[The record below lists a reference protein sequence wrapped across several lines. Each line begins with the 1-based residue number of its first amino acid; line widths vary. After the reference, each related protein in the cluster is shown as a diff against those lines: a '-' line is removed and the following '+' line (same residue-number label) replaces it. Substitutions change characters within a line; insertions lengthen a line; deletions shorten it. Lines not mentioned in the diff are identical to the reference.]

1 MFILSK
7 KIIYIII
14 IAAVILA
21 IAVFLVIYFYF
32 VPQKG
37 TLSPNQTVESFY
49 QWYANQPERPLLT
62 GSYVKSGFLT
72 SGFANKMA
80 KKASDFKDTGFDSFL
95 CAVNTV
101 PSFSAIQQPKV
112 FAGQAQVI
120 VNQVDGLKTNQVKVS
135 LVLEKRKWK
144 ISDIKCFFEK
154 PEEMAL
160 KVYFSNSEM
169 NPNMQD
175 CGQVFPVERV
185 VLKTQQTAKAAL
197 LQLFGGP
204 TDIEKANGY
213 ASWFSPQTAGILE
226 SVNIKDG
233 IAYVNLKH
241 DFTSIISGVSS
252 SCGGAEFLAEMTQT
266 LKQFPTIKDV
276 VFAIDANVAW
286 FYSFLQLDCSSLPT
300 KCDSSAFK

>member
-1 MFILSK
+1 MFNFSK

-14 IAAVILA
+14 AAVILA
-21 IAVFLVIYFYF
+21 VAIFLVIYFNF

-37 TLSPNQTVESFY
+37 ALSPNQTVESFY
-49 QWYANQPERPLLT
+49 QWYANQSERPLLT
-62 GSYVKSGFLT
+62 GSYARSGFLT
-72 SGFANKMA
+72 SGFSNKMA
-80 KKASDFKDTGFDSFL
+80 EKAGDFKNTGFDAFL
-95 CAVNTV
+95 CAVNSV
-101 PSFSAIQQPKV
+101 PSFSAVQQPKV
-112 FAGQAQVI
+112 LAGQAQVV
-120 VNQVDGLKTNQVKVS
+120 VNQADGLKNNQVKVS
-135 LVLEKRKWK
+135 LVLEKRNWE
-144 ISDIKCFFEK
+144 ISDIECFFEK

-160 KVYFSNSEM
+160 NVYFSNSEM
-169 NPNMQD
+169 NPNMQN

-185 VLKTQQTAKAAL
+185 VAKTQQTAKAAL
-197 LQLFGGP
+197 LQLFSGP
-204 TDIEKANGY
+204 TDVEKANGY

-252 SCGGAEFLAEMTQT
+252 SCGGAEFLGEMTQT

-286 FYSFLQLDCSSLPT
+286 FYSFLQLDCASTVS

>member
-1 MFILSK
+1 MFIFSK

-14 IAAVILA
+14 AAVILVV
-21 IAVFLVIYFYF
+21 AVFLVIYFYF

-37 TLSPNQTVESFY
+37 ASSPNQTIESFY
-49 QWYANQPERPLLT
+49 QWYVNQPERPLLS
-62 GSYVKSGFLT
+62 GSYAKSGFLT
-72 SGFANKMA
+72 SGFADKMA
-80 KKASDFKDTGFDSFL
+80 KKASDFKNTGFDAFL
-95 CAVNTV
+95 CAANTV
-101 PSFSAIQQPKV
+101 PSFSAVQQPKV
-112 FAGQAQVI
+112 LAGQAQV
-120 VNQVDGLKTNQVKVS
+120 VVEQVDGLKTNQVKVS
-135 LVLEKRKWK
+135 LVLEKRNWK
-144 ISDIKCFFEK
+144 ISDIECFVAK

-185 VLKTQQTAKAAL
+185 VVKTQQTAQAAL
-197 LQLFGGP
+197 SQLFNGP

-213 ASWFSPQTAGILE
+213 TSWFSPQTADILE

-252 SCGGAEFLAEMTQT
+252 SCGGVEFLAEMTQT
-266 LKQFPTIKDV
+266 LKQFPTIK
-276 VFAIDANVAW
+276 
-286 FYSFLQLDCSSLPT
+286 
-300 KCDSSAFK
+300 